1 MSDGDGVMET
11 VFDDPRFWDALDSM
25 VNASWRGIKEVVDV
39 LNEHTETIPLPLQ
52 GLLIGGMGT
61 FVRTYA
67 VARREAN
74 SPPLAF
80 QHALQQVN
88 AHPLAQVLIQQA
100 ANDAV
105 DSKVATMKEGAE

>member
-1 MSDGDGVMET
+1 MGLMET
-11 VFDDPRFWDALDSM
+11 VLEDPRFWDALDSM
-25 VNASWRGIKEVVDV
+25 VNASWRGVKELTDV
-39 LNEHTETIPLPLQ
+39 LAEHSETIPLPLQ

-67 VARREAN
+67 IARSEAN
-74 SPPLAF
+74 PPDLAF

-105 DSKVATMKEGAE
+105 DARVSSMKEGEE

>member
-1 MSDGDGVMET
+1 MGYMDGLLE
-11 VFDDPRFWDALDSM
+11 DPRFWDALDSM
-25 VNASWRGIKEVVDV
+25 VNASWRGVKELTDV
-39 LNEHTETIPLPLQ
+39 MGEHSDTIPLPLQ

-61 FVRTYA
+61 FVRSYA
-67 VARREAN
+67 IARSEAN
-74 SPPLAF
+74 PPNLAF

-105 DSKVATMKEGAE
+105 DERVASMKEGEE